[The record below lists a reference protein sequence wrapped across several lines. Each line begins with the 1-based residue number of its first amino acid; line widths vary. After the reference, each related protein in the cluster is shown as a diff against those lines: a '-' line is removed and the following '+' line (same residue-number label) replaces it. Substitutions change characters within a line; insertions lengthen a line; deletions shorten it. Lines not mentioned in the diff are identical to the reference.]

1 MTPPSDLPNLRPVP
15 EFKTMSLKYR
25 SLVLAAV
32 LFGVMVAPAM
42 APKPFAPAAHA
53 QAAATQLPALRGATL
68 FRARCGSCHSV
79 TPGARGQGPNLAGV
93 VGRRAGSQAGFN
105 YSRGML
111 AANRSWS
118 PATLDVFLTAPGRA
132 VPGTRMMASVTN
144 PADRAAV
151 IAYLQ
156 TTGR

>member
-1 MTPPSDLPNLRPVP
+1 
-15 EFKTMSLKYR
+15 MSLKQKPFAIAAM
-25 SLVLAAV
+25 STAV
-32 LFGVMVAPAM
+32 LFGVVVAPAL
-42 APKPFAPAAHA
+42 APKPFAPEAHA
-53 QAAATQLPALRGATL
+53 QAAATPPPAVRGASL

-79 TPGARGQGPNLAGV
+79 TPGARGQGPNLSGV
-93 VGRRAGSQAGFN
+93 VGRRAGSQAGFT
-105 YSRGML
+105 YSRGMQ
-111 AANRSWS
+111 AANRAWN
-118 PATLDVFLTAPGRA
+118 PTTLDAFLTAPARA

>member
-1 MTPPSDLPNLRPVP
+1 MS
-15 EFKTMSLKYR
+15 FKNKSFA
-25 SLVLAAV
+25 LAATAAAA
-32 LFGVMVAPAM
+32 LFGVIVVPGM
-42 APKPFAPAAHA
+42 APKPFAPEAQA
-53 QAAATQLPALRGATL
+53 QAAAQPPAVRGATV

-79 TPGARGQGPNLAGV
+79 VPGARGQGPNLSGV
-93 VGRRAGSQAGFN
+93 VGRRAATQPGYT
-105 YSRGML
+105 YSRGMQ
-111 AANRSWS
+111 AANRSWN
-118 PATLDVFLTAPGRA
+118 ATTLDAFLTAPARA

>member
-1 MTPPSDLPNLRPVP
+1 MP
-15 EFKTMSLKYR
+15 LKKKFIA
-25 SLVLAAV
+25 LTAAAV
-32 LFGVMVAPAM
+32 AASFGAVVIPAL
-42 APKPFAPAAHA
+42 APKPFAPDAQA
-53 QAAATQLPALRGATL
+53 QAAATQPPAVRGATL

-79 TPGARGQGPNLAGV
+79 VPGARGQGPNLAGV
-93 VGRRAGSQAGFN
+93 VGRRAATQPGYT
-105 YSRGML
+105 YSRGMQ
-111 AANRSWS
+111 AANRSWN
-118 PATLDVFLTAPGRA
+118 ATTLDAFLTAPARA

>member
-1 MTPPSDLPNLRPVP
+1 
-15 EFKTMSLKYR
+15 MSLKNKTFA
-25 SLVLAAV
+25 LAAAV
-32 LFGVMVAPAM
+32 VAALFGAIVLPAM
-42 APKPFAPAAHA
+42 APKPFVPEAHA
-53 QAAATQLPALRGATL
+53 QAAAQPPAVRGSTV

-79 TPGARGQGPNLAGV
+79 VPGARGQGPNLAGV
-93 VGRRAGSQAGFN
+93 VGRRAASVPGYS

-111 AANRSWS
+111 AANRSWNAS
-118 PATLDVFLTAPGRA
+118 TLDAYLAAPARA

>member
-1 MTPPSDLPNLRPVP
+1 
-15 EFKTMSLKYR
+15 MSLKNK
-25 SLVLAAV
+25 SFALAAAAV
-32 LFGVMVAPAM
+32 AALFGAIVIPAM
-42 APKPFAPAAHA
+42 APKPFAPEAHA
-53 QAAATQLPALRGATL
+53 QAAATQPPAVRGATL

-79 TPGARGQGPNLAGV
+79 APGAKGQGPNLAGV
-93 VGRRAGSQAGFN
+93 IGRRAATQAGYT

-111 AANRSWS
+111 AANRAWS
-118 PATLDVFLTAPGRA
+118 PTTLDAFLTAPARA